1 MRTSL
6 DAKEDIGMS
15 SKAEKFSVMV
25 DMDDNKFMDSSSF
38 HDLDDEFLKSLNKK
52 GAMSFFNE
60 YDLINH

>member
-1 MRTSL
+1 MRMSF

-15 SKAEKFSVMV
+15 SKAEKFSVTV
-25 DMDDNKFMDSSSF
+25 DMDDDKFMDSSSL

-60 YDLINH
+60 YDLISH